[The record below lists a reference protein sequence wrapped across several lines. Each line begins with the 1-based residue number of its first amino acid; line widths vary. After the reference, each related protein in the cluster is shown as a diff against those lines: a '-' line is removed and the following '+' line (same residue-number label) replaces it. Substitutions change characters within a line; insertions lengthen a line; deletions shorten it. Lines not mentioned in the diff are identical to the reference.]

1 MSHLKSM
8 ARNGYVPVVSLCL
21 VVLFAHFLRGTAAFD
36 PLVAAQNQRI
46 RFQTGGESSGNSS
59 GLTPAELVLAESV
72 LNKRR
77 TPDGKHTEL
86 LYVGNSQTIAIMDQT
101 PGDMITPQWL
111 QVLLARRNTLEQK
124 ERDEIKPIDV
134 NLGSLPNITAP
145 ELLIQLVA
153 AGERSPRQADI
164 LIASAVL
171 EEFRGLG
178 IRDEVSQ
185 LASAPEVKTRL
196 HSLVEQ
202 GSDLSTV
209 RTSLQPLSNS
219 SVSSASPL
227 TTDFSHP
234 SYAQR
239 LERRLQKSSESIPLF
254 ADRDGLRGQ
263 IALGYHEWRNRVL
276 GITTTSVRPVPDSSY
291 RASLEMIE
299 LALRYAQSAK
309 IKVVLYLA
317 PIRPIQPNPNLPGDV
332 ARFRRDMPA
341 LCQRYGA
348 KCLDYVDLVPEKLW
362 TNYPDYAVGTKGER
376 DFAHFTGAAHKL
388 LAEKLMA
395 DAGPDL
401 EFAEQEEKLARR

>member
-1 MSHLKSM
+1 MSHLKSLV
-8 ARNGYVPVVSLCL
+8 RNGYVPAISVCL
-21 VVLFAHFLRGTAAFD
+21 VLVLAHWLHSAAFD

-46 RFQTGGESSGNSS
+46 RFQTGGESLKNSS
-59 GLTPAELVLAESV
+59 GLTPGELALAETVLA
-72 LNKRR
+72 KHRA
-77 TPDGKHTEL
+77 PDGKHTEL
-86 LYVGNSQTIAIMDQT
+86 LYIGNSQTIAIMDQT

-111 QVLLARRNTLEQK
+111 QVLLARRDAPRQKNT
-124 ERDEIKPIDV
+124 DEEKPVDV

-178 IRDEVSQ
+178 IRSEVAE
-185 LASAPEVKTRL
+185 LASDPEVKARL

-209 RTSLQPLSNS
+209 RTSLQPLLTS
-219 SVSSASPL
+219 SVSSASSPM
-227 TTDFSHP
+227 TTDSSHS

-239 LERRLQKSSESIPLF
+239 IERRLQESSESIPLF
-254 ADRDGLRGQ
+254 ADRDNLRGQ
-263 IALGYHEWRNRVL
+263 VALGYHEWRNRLL
-276 GITTTSVRPVPDSSY
+276 GITTASVRPVPESSY

-317 PIRPIQPNPNLPGDV
+317 PIRPIQPNPNLPSDV
-332 ARFRRDMPA
+332 ARFRRDVPA

-348 KCLDYVDLVPEKLW
+348 KCLDYVDLIPEGLW
-362 TNYPDYAVGTKGER
+362 TNYPDYAVGSKGER

-388 LAEKLMA
+388 LAEKIMV
-395 DAGPDL
+395 DAGRDL
-401 EFAEQEEKLARR
+401 GFVEHEEKLSRR